1 LQIISATEEK
11 LIHEEDLQF
20 HLQLLVELGGFESD
34 TEEEKDDLSLQIIDR
49 QNTQKPKQKEK
60 KADRNLTKAVKQE
73 AKEKAQTWQQQR
85 HRS

>member
-1 LQIISATEEK
+1 M
-11 LIHEEDLQF
+11 
-20 HLQLLVELGGFESD
+20 
-34 TEEEKDDLSLQIIDR
+34 EEEKDDLSLQIIDR